1 MVLTRHHTNK
11 RLTEFLNKCSK
22 LRRERSEYLESTVS
36 KILNADFT
44 TKNEDLT
51 LPFLFSDKPE
61 ELYGDES
68 NYIYGK
74 FDIYAYCLK
83 ETLNIY
89 GSNYQ
94 IDMDSLSSTIELSVK
109 LLKSDN
115 PQFELLNKSLYRNSS
130 KVIRFI
136 RERTNPLPGELFG
149 LFVYSLF
156 FILLLMALITVIYL
170 PSDLIDKKPLIISLL
185 SFLIIAVIWKAIAP
199 ALVKIFPSNKKS
211 SVNIDIDNPEFYKN
225 YLVFSKED
233 SIDNEFKIKYVLDDD
248 VVNRILNSDYQ
259 ISKIDCHDG
268 YLNIIIKTDLLD
280 DKNCLNI
287 LEELI
292 DITKYFDEIEY

>member
-44 TKNEDLT
+44 TKNENLT

-61 ELYGDES
+61 ELIGDES
-68 NYIYGK
+68 NYIFGK

-94 IDMDSLSSTIELSVK
+94 IDMDSLDSTIELSVK
-109 LLKSDN
+109 LLRSDN
-115 PQFELLNKSLYRNSS
+115 PQFELINKSLYGSTS
-130 KVIRFI
+130 KAMRFI
-136 RERTNPLPGELFG
+136 QERTNLRTDLVFG
-149 LFVYSLF
+149 FFVYSLF
-156 FILLLMALITVIYL
+156 LFCLLIALITVIIF
-170 PSDLIDKKPLIISLL
+170 PSELIDRKPLIITLI
-185 SFLIIAVIWKAIAP
+185 SFLIIAVICKALAP
-199 ALVKIFPSNKKS
+199 ALVKLFPSNKKF
-211 SVNIDIDNPEFYKN
+211 SVKIDTDNPEFYKN
-225 YLVFSKED
+225 YLIFSKED
-233 SIDNEFKIKYVLDDD
+233 SIDNEYKIKYVFDEDTI
-248 VVNRILNSDYQ
+248 NRILNSDYQ
-259 ISKIDCHDG
+259 IIKIDCHDG
-268 YLNIIIKTDLLD
+268 FLNIIIKTDLLD
-280 DKNCLNI
+280 DKNCFDI

-292 DITKYFDEIEY
+292 DITKYFDEIEQ

>member
-51 LPFLFSDKPE
+51 LPFLFSDKTD
-61 ELYGDES
+61 ELFGDES

-74 FDIYAYCLK
+74 FDIYAYCLR

-94 IDMDSLSSTIELSVK
+94 IDMDSLDSTIELSVK
-109 LLKSDN
+109 LLRSDN
-115 PQFELLNKSLYRNSS
+115 PQFELINKSLYGSTS
-130 KVIRFI
+130 KAMRFI
-136 RERTNPLPGELFG
+136 QERTNLHTDLVFG
-149 LFVYSLF
+149 FFVYSLF
-156 FILLLMALITVIYL
+156 LFCLIIALITVIIF
-170 PSDLIDKKPLIISLL
+170 PSELIEKKPLIISLI
-185 SFLIIAVIWKAIAP
+185 SFLIIAVIYRALAP
-199 ALVKIFPSNKKS
+199 ALVKLFPNNQKS
-211 SVNIDIDNPEFYKN
+211 SVKIDIDNPEFFKN
-225 YLVFSKED
+225 YLILSKED

-248 VVNRILNSDYQ
+248 VINRILKTYYL
-259 ISKIDCHDG
+259 IKKIDCHDG
-268 YLNIIIKTDLLD
+268 YLNIIIITDLLN
-280 DKNCLNI
+280 DKNCLEI

-292 DITKYFDEIEY
+292 DLTKYFDEIE